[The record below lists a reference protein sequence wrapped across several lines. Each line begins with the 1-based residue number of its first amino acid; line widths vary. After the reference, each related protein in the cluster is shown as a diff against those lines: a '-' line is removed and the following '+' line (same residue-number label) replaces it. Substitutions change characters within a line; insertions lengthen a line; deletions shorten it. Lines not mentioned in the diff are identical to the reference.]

1 MQVLTAM
8 LTAVLTAVPTVHQ
21 IRWLLSSPLKARS
34 KRRCRLRY
42 ADIPITGSE
51 ADHCAKLVLHNMG
64 VEVCH
69 QAVPSIG
76 FKRGQRAVSLS
87 QCTQ

>member
-1 MQVLTAM
+1 MPRVSASARSTYLCKSMFPMQVLTAM
-8 LTAVLTAVPTVHQ
+8 LPAALTAVPTVHQ

-51 ADHCAKLVLHNMG
+51 ADHCVTLVLNNMGRG

-69 QAVPSIG
+69 
-76 FKRGQRAVSLS
+76 
-87 QCTQ
+87 